1 MTFECIL
8 WIIEIGKTV
17 FQAVNFETVNGKE
30 VKSLMSLNL
39 YMI

>member
-1 MTFECIL
+1 MIFEYIL

-17 FQAVNFETVNGKE
+17 FQTVNFETLNEKE
-30 VKSLMSLNL
+30 VKFLMSLNL